1 MGGGSTLIVSYSVGC
16 CTLADQPKSDRWS
29 IFGGSH
35 NTHKLG
41 INLHFGRKSHRDSR
55 LKITYSIA
63 CKNFTKAF
71 QYLKAGRSP
80 EGIKPEAT
88 AEGEGIFAA
97 CRRFSVC
104 RPVHQRREQ

>member
-16 CTLADQPKSDRWS
+16 FTRADQPNSDCWS
-29 IFGGSH
+29 IFDGSH
-35 NTHKLG
+35 TSDKIE
-41 INLHFGRKSHRDSR
+41 INLHFGWKFLRDSR
-55 LKITYSIA
+55 LKITYSIV
-63 CKNFTKAF
+63 CKNFTQAF

-88 AEGEGIFAA
+88 AEGGGIFAA